1 MKQKLFQKCTVLAM
15 ALFIIMPLLAMALA
29 VPANAQLSTGNI
41 GVDYAENIGLG
52 NKDPRDMAVSII
64 QVILGF
70 LAIIVVIIILFGGF
84 KWMTAGG
91 NEDKVAEAK
100 KLISAGIVGL
110 VIILASWGI
119 ARFVVST
126 VLTATQ

>member
-1 MKQKLFQKCTVLAM
+1 MRDKLFKKVITAIMVVFIMVPVLAL
-15 ALFIIMPLLAMALA
+15 ALSMPAF
-29 VPANAQLSTGNI
+29 AQLNEGNI
-41 GVDYAENIGLG
+41 GVPYAENLGLG

-70 LAIIVVIIILFGGF
+70 LAIIVVIIVLLGGF

-100 KLISAGIVGL
+100 KLITAGVIGL
-110 VIILASWGI
+110 VIILAAWGI
-119 ARFVVST
+119 ARFVVT
-126 VLTATQ
+126 VILNATQ